1 MYSIFESELQKI
13 DKKMEDGISMDIP
26 SLFKKIPL
34 EIFSELSLGVPG
46 DYPNIKKWFPLMPS
60 EEVQI
65 HWTGNHGKVLLDQTT
80 KFVKTLISGFSE
92 ITNKKLTGS
101 KVLDFGCGWGRIIRL
116 LYKYTSEENIYAV
129 DPWDESIRM
138 CKEKNLKGNF
148 SMIDYLP
155 MSLPFN
161 EKFDLIFA
169 FSVFTHLSE
178 KAAVIAM
185 DTLRKYITD
194 DGVMVITIRPKE
206 YWNVLDK
213 NKNRH
218 GRLAKELLQLHDQ
231 YGFAFRSSDYAS
243 GGGTPLDSAPV
254 DGVITYGDASM
265 TFKYIE
271 NNFMGWEII
280 SVEWDSVDPL
290 QIIVFLKPV

>member
-1 MYSIFESELQKI
+1 MYSIFESELRKI
-13 DKKMEDGISMDIP
+13 DKKMEDGISLDIP

-60 EEVQI
+60 DEVQN
-65 HWTGNHGKVLLDQTT
+65 HWTGNFGNVLLGQSIE
-80 KFVKTLISGFSE
+80 FVKTLISGFSG
-92 ITNKKLTGS
+92 ITNRNLTNL

-116 LYKYTSEENIYAV
+116 LYKYISDENIYAV

-155 MSLPFN
+155 KSLPFN

-178 KAAVIAM
+178 KAALIAM
-185 DTLRKYITD
+185 DTLRKYISD
-194 DGVMVITIRPKE
+194 DGVLVMTIRPKE
-206 YWNVLDK
+206 YWTVLDK
-213 NKNRH
+213 NNNSH
-218 GRLAKELLQLHDQ
+218 GGLAKELIQRHDQ
-231 YGFAFRSSDYAS
+231 YGFAFRSSDYAPD
-243 GGGTPLDSAPV
+243 GGTPLDSVPV
-254 DGVITYGDASM
+254 DGIITYGDASM

-271 NNFMGWEII
+271 NNFLAWEII
-280 SVEWDSVDPL
+280 SVEWNTIDPL